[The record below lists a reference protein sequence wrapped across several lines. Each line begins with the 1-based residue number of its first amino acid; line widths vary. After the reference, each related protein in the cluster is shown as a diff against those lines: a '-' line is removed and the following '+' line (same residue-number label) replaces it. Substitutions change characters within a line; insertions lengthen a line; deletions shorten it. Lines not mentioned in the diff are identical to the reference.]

1 MKVSI
6 KKVIIFTEP
15 RKDENCKSNANRL
28 IYGAI
33 VFNSPV
39 GINSPTNAVNLTNK
53 ELNMLCSD
61 LDVKA
66 TDDNGDVVRAGV
78 PVWHQLKALVNRH
91 GNAKADVEVEERKAG
106 DTYMVGDE
114 EKMFTTNSSSVRV
127 TMIDLS
133 DGAVNRMY
141 LIEQSLRKS
150 SGFKLPTE
158 IFDGGLGDGAE

>member
-6 KKVIIFTEP
+6 KKVIVFAEA
-15 RKDENCKSNANRL
+15 RKDENCKSNTNRM
-28 IYGAI
+28 ICGAV
-33 VFNSPV
+33 VFNNPV
-39 GINSPTNAVNLTNK
+39 GVNSPTNAVNLTAK

-61 LDVKA
+61 LDVRA
-66 TDDNGDVVRAGV
+66 TDDNGDVVRAGL

-114 EKMFTTNSSSVRV
+114 EKTFTTNSSSVRV
-127 TMIDLS
+127 TMIDLA
-133 DGAVNRMY
+133 DNAVNRMY

-150 SGFKLPTE
+150 SGFQIPV
-158 IFDGGLGDGAE
+158 GLDSLGEGAN

>member
-6 KKVIIFTEP
+6 KKVIVFPEA
-15 RKDENCKSNANRL
+15 RKDVNCKSNPNRM

-33 VFNSPV
+33 VFNNPV
-39 GINSPTNAVNLTNK
+39 GFNSPTNAVNLTDK

-66 TDDNGDVVRAGV
+66 TDDNGDVARSGQ

-91 GNAKADVEVEERKAG
+91 GNAKADCEVEERKAG
-106 DTYMVGDE
+106 DTYMVNEE
-114 EKMFTTNSSSVRV
+114 EKSYLVNSSSVRV
-127 TMIDLS
+127 TMIDLA
-133 DGAVNRMY
+133 DNAVNRMY

-150 SGFKLPTE
+150 SGFQIPV
-158 IFDGGLGDGAE
+158 GLESIGEGAN

>member
-6 KKVIIFTEP
+6 KKVIIFAEP
-15 RKDENCKSNANRL
+15 KKDENCKSNANRM
-28 IYGAI
+28 ICGAI
-33 VFNSPV
+33 VFNSVV
-39 GINSPTNAVNLTNK
+39 GVNSPTSAVNLTAK

-61 LDVKA
+61 LDVRA
-66 TDDNGDVVRAGV
+66 TDDNGDIVRAGQ

-106 DTYMVGDE
+106 DTYVVGDE
-114 EKMFTTNSSSVRV
+114 EKTFTTNSSSVRV

-150 SGFKLPTE
+150 SGFQLPVGLG
-158 IFDGGLGDGAE
+158 DAGLGDGAN